1 MIRLIL
7 FAFCIISFSS
17 CYIGMTTD
25 EIRQRNRIK
34 ESERMFK
41 ETHRVRK
48 KCSPRRGRPR
58 RSHRKR
64 FYS

>member
-1 MIRLIL
+1 
-7 FAFCIISFSS
+7 
-17 CYIGMTTD
+17 MTTD